1 MTTRPLILIVDDET
15 RIRRLVAAHL
25 EKAGFDVCQAQDGA
39 EGLEVFRR
47 SPIEPDLVILD
58 LMMPEM
64 NGHETLRELRTFSD
78 VPVLILTARDLL
90 GDKKLG
96 FTAGA
101 DDYLVKPFA
110 FDELELRIRALLRRA
125 AAAADTPGARVIVNG
140 PLTLRSA
147 EHDLLWKGTAV
158 TLTEQEYRLL
168 TALASHPGAV
178 LRYAELIRCGWP
190 GEEGGRRL
198 APARGDRAHPQKTRV
213 RRHQPDDSF
222 VLYERRLPHG
232 GPHGLRRRVRQPRRV
247 RRRRFSRAADAKT
260 PAAVR
265 RNRLRG

>member
-1 MTTRPLILIVDDET
+1 MTTRPLILIVDDKT

-190 GEEGGRRL
+190 GEEGV
-198 APARGDRAHPQKTRV
+198 DV
-213 RRHQPDDSF
+213 S
-222 VLYERRLPHG
+222 
-232 GPHGLRRRVRQPRRV
+232 
-247 RRRRFSRAADAKT
+247 
-260 PAAVR
+260 
-265 RNRLRG
+265 RLRVAIARIRKKLGSVGINPMILSSFTNVGYLMGDLTDYDEEFGSPAG

>member
-1 MTTRPLILIVDDET
+1 MTTRPLILVVDDET

-47 SPIEPDLVILD
+47 SSIEPDLVILD

-64 NGHETLRELRTFSD
+64 NGHEVLQELRTFSD

-90 GDKKLG
+90 GDKKLS

-110 FDELELRIRALLRRA
+110 FDELELRIRALLRRSA
-125 AAAADTPGARVIVNG
+125 ARAETSGSRVIVNG
-140 PLTLRSA
+140 PLSLRSA

-158 TLTEQEYRLL
+158 ALTEQEYRLL
-168 TALASHPGAV
+168 SALASHPGAV

-190 GEEGGRRL
+190 GGEDVDVSRLRVAIARIRKKLASVGINPMILSSFTNVGYLMGDLTEYEEE
-198 APARGDRAHPQKTRV
+198 
-213 RRHQPDDSF
+213 F
-222 VLYERRLPHG
+222 G
-232 GPHGLRRRVRQPRRV
+232 GP
-247 RRRRFSRAADAKT
+247 AD
-260 PAAVR
+260 
-265 RNRLRG
+265 

>member
-1 MTTRPLILIVDDET
+1 MTTRPLILIVDDKT

-101 DDYLVKPFA
+101 DGYLVKPFA

-158 TLTEQEYRLL
+158 TLTEREYRLL

-190 GEEGGRRL
+190 GEEGV
-198 APARGDRAHPQKTRV
+198 DV
-213 RRHQPDDSF
+213 S
-222 VLYERRLPHG
+222 
-232 GPHGLRRRVRQPRRV
+232 
-247 RRRRFSRAADAKT
+247 
-260 PAAVR
+260 
-265 RNRLRG
+265 RLRVAIARIRKKLGSVGINPMILSSFTNVGYLMGDLTDYDEEFGSPAG

>member
-190 GEEGGRRL
+190 GEEGV
-198 APARGDRAHPQKTRV
+198 DV
-213 RRHQPDDSF
+213 S
-222 VLYERRLPHG
+222 
-232 GPHGLRRRVRQPRRV
+232 
-247 RRRRFSRAADAKT
+247 
-260 PAAVR
+260 
-265 RNRLRG
+265 RLRVAIARIRKKLGSVGINPMILSSFTNVGYLMGDLTDYDEEFGSPAG

>member
-25 EKAGFDVCQAQDGA
+25 EKAGFDVCRAQDGA

-190 GEEGGRRL
+190 GEEGV
-198 APARGDRAHPQKTRV
+198 DV
-213 RRHQPDDSF
+213 S
-222 VLYERRLPHG
+222 
-232 GPHGLRRRVRQPRRV
+232 
-247 RRRRFSRAADAKT
+247 
-260 PAAVR
+260 
-265 RNRLRG
+265 RLRVAIARIRKKLGSVGINPMILSSFTNVGYLMGDLTDYDEEFGSPAG